1 MPKINVSNLIEEA
14 HEYFSVG
21 AYDKAIFL
29 YAQASSLE
37 PKNLEYQIYALFCD
51 IASEDVSKAQSLF
64 DYFIVQ
70 KDIDFQKAVSF
81 VQESISAYDG
91 DVELMMKLLHDI
103 SEQNIETLDAIEYG
117 DFLKLVQTRGSFREA
132 YEDIMFSTKVAIT
145 SKEDLIDFINML
157 IENNFNTTAYSY
169 LDGYGDVF
177 AYDDELVALYSK
189 LGEKSIENSK
199 EQ

>member
-1 MPKINVSNLIEEA
+1 MPKINSLIEEA
-14 HEYFSVG
+14 HEFFTLG

-37 PKNLEYQIYALFCD
+37 PSNIEYQIYPLFCD
-51 IASEDVSKAQSLF
+51 IASEDSQRAQELF
-64 DYFIVQ
+64 DYFLIQ
-70 KDIDFQKAVSF
+70 KDLDLEKAISF
-81 VQESISAYDG
+81 VKDSINAFDG
-91 DVELMMKLLHDI
+91 DVELMMQLLNDV
-103 SEQNIETLDAIEYG
+103 SKQNVENLDAIEYE
-117 DFLKLVQTRGSFREA
+117 DFLSLVQTRGSFREA

-145 SKEDLIDFINML
+145 SKEDLVDFINKL
-157 IENNFNTTAYSY
+157 IDNNFNTTAYSY

-177 AYDDELVALYSK
+177 AYDDDLIALYSK